1 MCGVCVSVCIK
12 NAHGSRCRRSF
23 PAPLFPSVPLSLRP
37 SPSLPLPLRPSLPC
51 SLSCSLPS
59 PLSPPCFLSFL
70 SLSPRF
76 QLRSTMESRKSTRAL
91 RSSTRALLLLQV
103 PQKSPDTSKRALV
116 PGTEPRCQQNSPDT
130 SKRALI
136 PAKERASWAML
147 MRRCCRRRDYCR
159 GARSAEDGEC
169 RAGVSGVGCRV
180 EELAAK

>member
-1 MCGVCVSVCIK
+1 VWRVCECLYQER
-12 NAHGSRCRRSF
+12 SRISM
-23 PAPLFPSVPLSLRP
+23 PALFPCPPLSLRP
-37 SPSLPLPLRPSLPC
+37 SIPPSLSVPPSPSPSLPPLLSLLLSPLPSLP
-51 SLSCSLPS
+51 SLFSL
-59 PLSPPCFLSFL
+59 LSL